1 MDTFHGAIADTGYY
15 MHEGVPSDAPFLTPI
30 ALLTG
35 GQAFKD
41 ALKVASGVASTTPQ
55 YEKRV
60 DVAKISVYFVVL
72 LRWCAAMPM
81 SLEHGSHLMAAHACR
96 DEVQGFAKNE
106 SIAWPW
112 ESDKQ
117 AAWNEFERMWN
128 LIGITSTK
136 EGGCNITC
144 YKD

>member
-15 MHEGVPSDAPFLTPI
+15 MHEGVPSDAAFLTPI

-72 LRWCAAMPM
+72 LRWCAMPFVVDI
-81 SLEHGSHLMAAHACR
+81 GYPR
-96 DEVQGFAKNE
+96 PGP
-106 SIAWPW
+106 IASAST
-112 ESDKQ
+112 SDLLRHFL
-117 AAWNEFERMWN
+117 AIILWLRMRVW
-128 LIGITSTK
+128 
-136 EGGCNITC
+136 
-144 YKD
+144 

>member
-1 MDTFHGAIADTGYY
+1 MHRLREYMDTFHGAIADTGYY
-15 MHEGVPSDAPFLTPI
+15 MHEGVPSDAAFLTPI

-72 LRWCAAMPM
+72 LRWCAISSRANC
-81 SLEHGSHLMAAHACR
+81 LCDH
-96 DEVQGFAKNE
+96 V
-106 SIAWPW
+106 
-112 ESDKQ
+112 
-117 AAWNEFERMWN
+117 
-128 LIGITSTK
+128 
-136 EGGCNITC
+136 
-144 YKD
+144 